1 MRERV
6 KRTFLDFEKAVQNL
20 KSAVESAVDDLD
32 IDGAIKRFELCYE
45 LSWKIIRLYLEDLG
59 IICNNPRDCFKQ
71 AKINNLIEDESL
83 WMEMIETRNQLVH
96 EYSFEFSREI
106 FDKIKMDRTKTTF
119 FILLSFDII
128 VLLCYFFD

>member
-6 KRTFLDFEKAVQNL
+6 KRTFLDFEKAFYNL

-45 LSWKIIRLYLEDLG
+45 LSWKMIKVYLEDLG
-59 IICNNPRDCFKQ
+59 IICKNPRDCFKQ
-71 AKINNLIEDESL
+71 AKINGLVEDEDL

-106 FDKIKMDRTKTTF
+106 FAKIKKDYVR
-119 FILLSFDII
+119 ILGNLYETIKRRLEDEL
-128 VLLCYFFD
+128 V

>member
-6 KRTFLDFEKAVQNL
+6 KRTFLDFEKAFYNL

-45 LSWKIIRLYLEDLG
+45 LSWKMIKVYLEDLG
-59 IICNNPRDCFKQ
+59 IICKNPRDCFKQ
-71 AKINNLIEDESL
+71 AKINGLVEDEDL

-96 EYSFEFSREI
+96 EYSFDFSREI
-106 FDKIKMDRTKTTF
+106 FAKIKKDYVR
-119 FILLSFDII
+119 ILGNLYETIKRRLEDEL
-128 VLLCYFFD
+128 V